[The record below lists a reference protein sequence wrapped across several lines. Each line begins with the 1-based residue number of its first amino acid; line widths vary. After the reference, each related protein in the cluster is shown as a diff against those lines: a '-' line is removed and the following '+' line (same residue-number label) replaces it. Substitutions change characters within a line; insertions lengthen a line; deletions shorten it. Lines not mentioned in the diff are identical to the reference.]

1 VKAKL
6 LGILLIGFLAGT
18 AAGTFFNYDI
28 SNFFIAAIAFFLVM
42 SVATKKWI
50 HIFVSL
56 AAIFIFAGFEMGC
69 NAANF
74 KIKSEPTSISGF
86 IAKVDQNIYQKSIN
100 FYVKEKEKDSYLE
113 VRTGKD
119 VEYKVGDYVLISGN
133 ITAADLPKY
142 KKDHIY
148 YFVQYPEIRKIK
160 KPNSGRYENFLV
172 KKAILIN
179 RLNEYIS
186 DRISA
191 VLPQPH
197 AALSVGVLLGGSS
210 AFSKDLSSKF
220 SDTGITHILAVSGY
234 NVMIIATVL
243 FKFLKKKPQKIKIWG
258 AIFGV
263 WVFAVL
269 TGMSSSV
276 VRASIMASVLIIAKL
291 AGRDYYPF
299 SSLMLTASIMVFL
312 NPLILMYDL
321 GFQLSFLAVLGI
333 IYFGPLVGLMFKKRN
348 IFTEIIIATISAQ
361 ILTMPLIAYYFGK
374 VSIVSFAANLLV
386 LPAIPFLMLFSF
398 ITFAVY
404 LVSPFLALG
413 VGFFNWVLAEYVVK
427 TILYLS
433 SLPWAKV
440 NIEFGFTALIV
451 VYILLID
458 IKILSLRYAKKKKE
472 NLHDYYSL
480 AG

>member
-1 VKAKL
+1 VKTKL
-6 LGILLIGFLAGT
+6 FGILLIGFLAGT

-28 SNFFIAAIAFFLVM
+28 ANYFTVITTFFIILSLV
-42 SVATKKWI
+42 TKKWLY
-50 HIFVSL
+50 IFVSF
-56 AAIFIFAGFEMGC
+56 ASIFIFIGFEKGYK
-69 NAANF
+69 AANY
-74 KIKSEPTSISGF
+74 KIKSEPSSISGF
-86 IAKVDQNIYQKSIN
+86 IAKVDLNVYQKSIN
-100 FYVKEKEKDSYLE
+100 FYVKEKGKDSYLE

-119 VEYKVGDYVLISGN
+119 IGYKVGDYVLVDGN

-148 YFVQYPEIRKIK
+148 YFAQYPEIK
-160 KPNSGRYENFLV
+160 KVNHPKLGRYESFLE
-172 KKAILIN
+172 KKAVYLN
-179 RLNEYIS
+179 DLNEYIS
-186 DRISA
+186 SRLSA

-234 NVMIIATVL
+234 NVMIIAAVL
-243 FKFLKKKPQKIKIWG
+243 FKFLKKKPQKVKIWG

-263 WVFAVL
+263 WGFAIL
-269 TGMSSSV
+269 TGMSASV
-276 VRASIMASVLIIAKL
+276 VRASIMASVLIISKL
-291 AGRDYYPF
+291 VGRDYYPF

-333 IYFGPLVGLMFKKRN
+333 IYFGPLVGLMFKNRN

-361 ILTMPLIAYYFGK
+361 VLTMPLIAYYFGK
-374 VSIVSFAANLLV
+374 VSIISFATNLFV
-386 LPAIPFLMLFSF
+386 LPAVPFLMLFSF

-404 LVSPFLALG
+404 LVSPFIALG
-413 VGFFNWVLAEYVVK
+413 VGFFNWLLAEYVIK

-440 NIEFGFTALIV
+440 NIEFGFTALIIT
-451 VYILLID
+451 YILLAD

-480 AG
+480 IG

>member
-1 VKAKL
+1 
-6 LGILLIGFLAGT
+6 
-18 AAGTFFNYDI
+18 
-28 SNFFIAAIAFFLVM
+28 M
-42 SVATKKWI
+42 
-50 HIFVSL
+50 
-56 AAIFIFAGFEMGC
+56 
-69 NAANF
+69 
-74 KIKSEPTSISGF
+74 
-86 IAKVDQNIYQKSIN
+86 
-100 FYVKEKEKDSYLE
+100 
-113 VRTGKD
+113 
-119 VEYKVGDYVLISGN
+119 
-133 ITAADLPKY
+133 
-142 KKDHIY
+142 
-148 YFVQYPEIRKIK
+148 
-160 KPNSGRYENFLV
+160 
-172 KKAILIN
+172 
-179 RLNEYIS
+179 
-186 DRISA
+186 
-191 VLPQPH
+191 
-197 AALSVGVLLGGSS
+197 AL
-210 AFSKDLSSKF
+210 
-220 SDTGITHILAVSGY
+220 
-234 NVMIIATVL
+234 
-243 FKFLKKKPQKIKIWG
+243 
-258 AIFGV
+258 
-263 WVFAVL
+263 
-269 TGMSSSV
+269 
-276 VRASIMASVLIIAKL
+276 VLIIAKL